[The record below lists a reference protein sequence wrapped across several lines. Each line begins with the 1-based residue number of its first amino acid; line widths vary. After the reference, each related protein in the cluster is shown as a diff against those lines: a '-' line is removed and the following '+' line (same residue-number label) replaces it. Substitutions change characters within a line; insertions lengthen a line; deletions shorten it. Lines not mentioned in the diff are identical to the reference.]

1 MLMFPYI
8 ALIFVTWASSL
19 LSRKNIFRY
28 LLFFVP
34 TLLIV
39 GFRYEVGFDWPVYSS
54 QFYQFQNIPFLDFLS
69 QIFIF
74 SALYSHEPLFLLTS
88 YFMARVFPDFEYF
101 QFIAYLFFL
110 FSVFRLGKV
119 LGSRNIIAA
128 MVPIHLFLLFTLEF
142 STLRQSIAISFY
154 NLGLAFFL
162 ANKNAKGVWL
172 FVAAVA
178 SQSSTAIY
186 VLVQLWTTSAKRWS
200 KLAIVA
206 CLVLAVFL
214 SAGGLEWIPVNMLPG
229 FLGQK
234 LNYYFYERGY
244 NYSLAEQ
251 AFFLALF
258 LAISYVLYRSRP
270 ALDRRVRFLANLVIF
285 LCLFAIMA
293 FWVNTIRNRIMYEV
307 IIVSSLIAYGPHF
320 RLQKLLRLLLLGAG
334 LLFFSVS
341 LTKQSSFVYVPYQNF
356 IWYKLNGL
364 QSNGLD
370 RQDRLR
376 QRLIN

>member
-1 MLMFPYI
+1 MLPYI
-8 ALIFVTWASSL
+8 ALIFTTWAASL

-28 LLFFVP
+28 LLFFIP
-34 TLLIV
+34 TALIV

-54 QFYQFQNIPFLDFLS
+54 QFYQIQNIPFWDFLS
-69 QIFIF
+69 QIFIL

-88 YFMARVFPDFEYF
+88 YSMARVFPDFEYF
-101 QFIAYLFFL
+101 QFFAYLFFL
-110 FSVFRLGKV
+110 YSVFRLGKAI
-119 LGSRNIIAA
+119 GSRNIIAA

-142 STLRQSIAISFY
+142 STLRQSIAISLY

-162 ANKNAKGVWL
+162 TNKNAKGIWL
-172 FVAAVA
+172 FIAAIA
-178 SQSSTAIY
+178 TQSSTAIY

-200 KLAIVA
+200 KVAIVI
-206 CLVLAVFL
+206 CLALAVFL
-214 SAGGLEWIPVNMLPG
+214 SAGGMEIIPVNMLPG

-244 NYSLAEQ
+244 NYSLPEQ
-251 AFFLALF
+251 VFFLTLF
-258 LAISYVLYRSRP
+258 LTISYILHRTKP
-270 ALDRRVRFLANLVIF
+270 ALNRQLGFLANLVIF

-307 IIVSSLIAYGPHF
+307 IIVSSLVAYGPRF
-320 RLQKLLRLLLLGAG
+320 KLQRILRLVLLSAG
-334 LLFFSVS
+334 VLFFTVS
-341 LTKQSSFVYVPYQNF
+341 LTKQSSFVYIPYQNF
-356 IWYKLNGL
+356 IWYKLNDL

-376 QRLIN
+376 QQRLNN